1 MNDKTNKLKAKHA
14 FDVYEEYTKTGDD
27 EAAQVYLKEDVD
39 AVIAELNQK
48 LEDAKATAYA
58 ESADAGME
66 NRRLKRALWLAR
78 AERAIEKQNHFALC
92 HNHSI
97 DLYFCING
105 SSMPTERNT
114 TMRLSSEWSMIW
126 KKVARKCKAKA
137 EEYK

>member
-1 MNDKTNKLKAKHA
+1 MKCDELKTETIVPQGTTITLQMYPKG
-14 FDVYEEYTKTGDD
+14 E
-27 EAAQVYLKEDVD
+27 VD
-39 AVIAELNQK
+39 AAIAEL
-48 LEDAKATAYA
+48 KA
-58 ESADAGME
+58 E
-66 NRRLKRALWLAR
+66 NRTLKRALWLAR